1 MQPAR
6 VHAGPPSIPVST
18 EATADSGTPTSRPI
32 VPGPDANERP
42 IARGL
47 EPAAPV
53 PAVEHPTVTVQRHDS
68 YWAIAERT
76 LGDGLRW
83 REILDLNVGRTL
95 PDGSTLAAGDDTLH
109 AGWTLV
115 LPVDAD
121 AEIDGVAGPS
131 TTVEAADPSIVVVE
145 EGDNLWTISEDRLA
159 VDLRRTP
166 ADPETAPYWREVI
179 DANADRFVH
188 PGNPNIVHPGQALP
202 LPSTGHEL
210 RSEEHT
216 SESSH

>member
-83 REILDLNVGRTL
+83 REILDLNLTHGR
-95 PDGSTLAAGDDTLH
+95 AAGGERGLQN
-109 AGWTLV
+109 V
-115 LPVDAD
+115 
-121 AEIDGVAGPS
+121 
-131 TTVEAADPSIVVVE
+131 
-145 EGDNLWTISEDRLA
+145 
-159 VDLRRTP
+159 
-166 ADPETAPYWREVI
+166 
-179 DANADRFVH
+179 
-188 PGNPNIVHPGQALP
+188 
-202 LPSTGHEL
+202 
-210 RSEEHT
+210 
-216 SESSH
+216 